1 MGDEQAQAELFG
13 KREGLAVGVF
23 GLLGRQAIPMGVE
36 LPAGIEDPFIEQ
48 GSPRENG
55 YVESFLGKMRAEPLK
70 PETFYKL
77 DEIRMLVKRWRQ
89 GYN

>member
-1 MGDEQAQAELFG
+1 MG
-13 KREGLAVGVF
+13 
-23 GLLGRQAIPMGVE
+23 IE

-48 GSPRENG
+48 GSSWENG

-77 DEIRMLVKRWRQ
+77 DEIRVLVKRWRQ